1 MKNYKIREKNKEDL
15 SKKER
20 KILRTKNIILDA
32 AKELFSKKS
41 FDMNTMDDIADSA
54 ALSRATLYNY
64 FDTKEEIY
72 LNIGLLK
79 IKEWIKR
86 FKHVDSAKFSGE
98 HKILFLTENLVKD
111 LLEFPIYINLLRRF
125 FDRSKELNIPIE
137 NIFYTNLIEK
147 KNFQFKSVSGT
158 QYKIYYDLLKQY
170 IKYRQIWLDAIEL
183 GKKDGSIKS
192 PKNIHHLNFIIIMTL
207 FGLLDQIELRRS
219 LISRVDITT
228 EMITKFVLQFV
239 RKFLNGEI

>member
-1 MKNYKIREKNKEDL
+1 MKNSKKIEKNKEDL

-20 KILRTKNIILDA
+20 KILRTKNIILDS
-32 AKELFSKKS
+32 AKELFVKKS
-41 FDMNTMDDIADSA
+41 YDMITMDEIADLA

-79 IKEWIKR
+79 IKDWIKQ
-86 FKHVDSAKFSGE
+86 FEHLNSTKYSGE
-98 HKILFLTENLVKD
+98 DKVLFLTENLVKD

-147 KNFQFKSVSGT
+147 KDFQFKSAAGT

-170 IKYRQIWLDAIEL
+170 IKYRQIWFDAIEL
-183 GKKDGSIKS
+183 GKNDKSIKS

-219 LISRVDITT
+219 LLSRVDITIDMVI
-228 EMITKFVLQFV
+228 EFVLQFV